1 MQCRGREFYADLR
14 TDKDEVIFSLKNVS
28 EYPLNFSA
36 DELTERFYS
45 R

>member
-1 MQCRGREFYADLR
+1 MQLPGTRIYADLR